1 MATATE
7 TMSAEIVAL
16 TKLIEALEGG
26 RIKPEDRE
34 ALAYHLRAMLTR
46 KQKALAVGE
55 KR

>member
-7 TMSAEIVAL
+7 TMAAEIVAL
-16 TKLIEALEGG
+16 TKLVEALEGG

-34 ALAYHLRAMLTR
+34 ALLQYCKEMLER
-46 KQKALAVGE
+46 KKRALAVVE